1 MRVALITNHVNE
13 VRRSMRRFAEH
24 LESDLT
30 ALGVD
35 VEVVAPKRSRL
46 STLLSPRAAS
56 LADKVRF
63 QARLSGLTA
72 DIAHVID
79 QGDAGYVTSTGPLPT
94 VVTCHDVC
102 VLDDPQFLGPRF
114 TSGWAY
120 RGVLL
125 ARMRR
130 GLSRA
135 RALVCDSDYTL
146 RDVERL
152 VPQKRIQERSRVY
165 LPLRFAASDGAPG
178 PLPAAVADLRRPYLL
193 HVGSNGHRK
202 NRLAL
207 LDVLDKLRPGFALVL
222 AGEPP
227 DAAFVAQANRLGFA
241 SEIRIVLGPSDAE
254 LGELY
259 RGAHCLL
266 FPSTFEG
273 FGWPVLEAQSSRCP
287 VVTTNVTSLPE
298 VAGNGALFAAPSD
311 TALLARHVSSLLD
324 PAARQSLL
332 KLGSENADRFR
343 SIELG
348 REYLRIYEKLL
359 ARRN

>member
-13 VRRSMRRFAEH
+13 VRRSMRRFAEQ
-24 LESDLT
+24 LESDLQT
-30 ALGVD
+30 LGVD
-35 VEVVAPKRSRL
+35 VELVAPTRSRFSRVL
-46 STLLSPRAAS
+46 PPRAAS
-56 LADKVRF
+56 LTDKVGF
-63 QARLSGLTA
+63 QARLGRLRA
-72 DIAHVID
+72 DIAHVVD
-79 QGDAGYVTSTGPLPT
+79 QGDAGYVTSTGRLPA

-120 RGVLL
+120 RSLL
-125 ARMRR
+125 VARMRR

-135 RALVCDSDYTL
+135 GALVCDSDFTL

-152 VPQKRIQERSRVY
+152 VPRSGPQERSRVY
-165 LPLRFAASDGAPG
+165 LPLRFTALAGAPG
-178 PLPAAVADLRRPYLL
+178 RLPSAVADLGRPYLL

-207 LDVLDKLRPGFALVL
+207 LEVIDKLRPRFALVL

-227 DAAFVAQANRLGFA
+227 DAVFVARASQLGLTDQV
-241 SEIRIVLGPSDAE
+241 RIVIGPSDAE
-254 LGELY
+254 LAELY

-273 FGWPVLEAQSSRCP
+273 FGWPVLEAQLSLCP

-298 VAGNGALFAAPSD
+298 VAGKGALFAAPHD
-311 TALLARHVSSLLD
+311 AALLARHVESLSD
-324 PAARQSLL
+324 SAARASLVT
-332 KLGSENADRFR
+332 LGLENADRFR
-343 SIELG
+343 HIELG

-359 ARRN
+359 ADRG